1 MIPKRDDDE
10 DKCRLDIVSSLLL
23 LFFSLVSLVD
33 LLAILHLPC
42 PASALSHV
50 SDSVAIT
57 DPIVILIIQ
66 SGRNG
71 REDRLILVAELIVFR
86 KVRRQR
92 SKVRLIV
99 SHIIGILI
107 LIVVFISGH
116 LRIALIR

>member
-50 SDSVAIT
+50 SDSVTIT
-57 DPIVILIIQ
+57 DPIVILIVQ